1 MRRSRKFV
9 AAAVA
14 AIGALAVSA
23 VAFAAQGDVIQ
34 NMDVKVS
41 PNKLPKSD
49 FQNAKLSVNVDACYE
64 GTTAGQCDPAGKG
77 GFSGPDTS
85 RVVFQFDKKDVA
97 FNTGEAK
104 KCKIQG
110 NTEAQAGALA
120 NLPPDQAVD
129 ACGRASKIGQGS
141 ATANA
146 GGTDIP
152 ADVTAFNGKKKGGN
166 PVVLLHAYA
175 GPPFNT
181 GTVPIG
187 VLKPGNKLDVSV
199 DPLVSGTARLE
210 QFQVAIKKGA
220 YVQARCT
227 RGKSIDTTSKWTY
240 RSAGDT
246 TPTVEDSQ
254 SCQQKKGGGGGRN

>member
-23 VAFAAQGDVIQ
+23 VAFAAEGDVIQ
-34 NMDVKVS
+34 TMDVKVS
-41 PNKLPKSD
+41 PKKLPKSD
-49 FQNAKLSVNVDACYE
+49 FANAKLSVEVSGCYDD
-64 GTTAGQCDPAGKG
+64 GNGQCATPGPG
-77 GFSGPDTS
+77 EFSGPDTE

-104 KCKIQG
+104 KCKVQG
-110 NTEAQAGALA
+110 SADQQAGTLA
-120 NLPPDQAVD
+120 NLTPEQAVQ
-129 ACGRASKIGQGS
+129 ACGRGSKIGEGS
-141 ATANA
+141 ARAFA
-146 GGTDIP
+146 GGTEIP
-152 ADVTAFNGKKKGGN
+152 AEVTAFNGKKKGGN
-166 PVVLLHAYA
+166 GVVLLHAYA
-175 GPPFNT
+175 TSFQT
-181 GTVPIG
+181 GTVPVG

-199 DPLVSGTARLE
+199 DPLVSGSARLE
-210 QFQVAIKKGA
+210 QFEVAIKKGA

-254 SCQQKKGGGGGRN
+254 SCTQKRGGGGGRN